1 MKAKDCFGQM
11 VRVGDRIRI
20 IGLSK
25 KFMDTLLPDDHD
37 RISEMIGKIFEVE
50 EIDEVGQAWVTMW
63 WNSDGEEIEGHGIG
77 LAPSEMELVGD
88 GGTLTSSAET
98 S

>member
-1 MKAKDCFGQM
+1 M

-20 IGLSK
+20 IGFSK

-37 RISEMIGKIFEVE
+37 QISEMIGKVFEVE

-63 WNSDGEEIEGHGIG
+63 RNSEDGEMGGHGIG
-77 LAPSEMELVGD
+77 LAPSEMEILSP
-88 GGTLTSSAET
+88 GGTENSHVEADQ
-98 S
+98 

>member
-1 MKAKDCFGQM
+1 MKDCFGQM

-20 IGLSK
+20 IGFSK
-25 KFMDTLLPDDHD
+25 KFMETLLPDDHD
-37 RISEMIGKIFEVE
+37 RISEMIGKVFEVE
-50 EIDEVGQAWVTMW
+50 EIDEVGLAWVTMW
-63 WNSDGEEIEGHGIG
+63 NSDGEDIEGHGIG

-88 GGTLTSSAET
+88 GGALTSSAET